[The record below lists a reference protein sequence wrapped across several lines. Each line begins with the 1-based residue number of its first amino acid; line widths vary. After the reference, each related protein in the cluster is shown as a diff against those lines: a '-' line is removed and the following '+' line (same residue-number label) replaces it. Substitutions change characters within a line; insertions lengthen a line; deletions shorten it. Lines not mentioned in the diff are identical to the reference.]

1 MPSQRRHVATTLL
14 EYFGNVVA
22 QQYQQ
27 LLRKIAGAL
36 SLDNYTTFRTTVKP
50 RVTYPGFLKVD
61 ARVDTQKLPKLRE
74 LR

>member
-61 ARVDTQKLPKLRE
+61 ARVDTQKLPKLHE